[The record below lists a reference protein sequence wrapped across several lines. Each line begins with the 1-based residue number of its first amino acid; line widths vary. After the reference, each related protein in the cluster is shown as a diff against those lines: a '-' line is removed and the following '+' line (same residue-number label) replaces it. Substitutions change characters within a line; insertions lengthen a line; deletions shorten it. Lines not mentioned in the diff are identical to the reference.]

1 MIREIISY
9 LREKTEYKYYFG
21 EADIKSL
28 PCVIYSFGDNGNN
41 GIIRKVRLELN
52 IAVEGLNENS
62 IIKSEE
68 IKNKINSV
76 IITMGDGP
84 LSKRILS
91 VEQNGGGMIGNERAD
106 LTHQFL
112 YYDIIYKE
120 KR

>member
-21 EADIKSL
+21 EANIKNI
-28 PCVIYSFGDNGNN
+28 PCVIYSFSDSLNN
-41 GIIRKVRLELN
+41 GIVRKSRLELN

-62 IIKSEE
+62 IITAEE
-68 IKNKINSV
+68 IKNKINSL
-76 IITMGDGP
+76 ILTFGDRP
-84 LSKRILS
+84 LSARILS
-91 VEQNGGGMIGNERAD
+91 VEQNGGGLARNEGANT
-106 LTHQFL
+106 THQFL